1 MTSIEDLL
9 RLRNEILQQPI
20 GGVLL
25 AYLQDYITAESCNNR
40 NAEQIKGMCE
50 LVQQIKLIPQKVE
63 KRK

>member
-1 MTSIEDLL
+1 MTSLEELL
-9 RLRNEILQQPI
+9 QLKNELISQPI

-50 LVQQIKLIPQKVE
+50 LVQQIKNIPLKI
-63 KRK
+63 KNRK